1 MISYVGGAADRNDL
15 YYEYLAA
22 PKSSYLPPESGGA
35 GGAAGP
41 SHTTG
46 APVQRRFQVLLTTYE
61 YVIHKTERP
70 RLAGIPWQYMVV
82 DEGHR
87 LKNHHSKLAQ
97 ILATHYRCAHRLLL
111 TGTPLQN
118 SLTELWALLN
128 FLLPQI
134 FNSAE
139 NFEVWFN
146 KPFESAGVSG
156 DQSTELQ
163 EEEKLLI
170 IHRLHQVR
178 RTASLRALS
187 IPEPFIYMCSVCWL
201 LQVLRP
207 FILRRMKKEVASQL
221 PEKVERVLKCELSA
235 WQKVVYNQISHRTL
249 GVHDA
254 STGYEIS

>member
-1 MISYVGGAADRNDL
+1 MFAQSCSTLSNWRNEFEKWAPSIKVISYVGGAANRNEL

-22 PKSSYLPPESGGA
+22 PKSSYLPSESSGA

-41 SHTTG
+41 SHTSA
-46 APVQRRFQVLLTTYE
+46 APVRRRFQVLLTTYE

-146 KPFESAGVSG
+146 KPFESAGVNG

-178 RTASLRALS
+178 HAVFDFLCAS
-187 IPEPFIYMCSVCWL
+187 IPDSSF
-201 LQVLRP
+201 
-207 FILRRMKKEVASQL
+207 L
-221 PEKVERVLKCELSA
+221 PELHLKAL
-235 WQKVVYNQISHRTL
+235 ISRCCVRL
-249 GVHDA
+249 FCA
-254 STGYEIS
+254 A